1 MSDLCTQVAVR
12 SPIEHFLAPDPHDQT
27 LPATR
32 VRKFRDTASAAVA
45 AAAVPKSTKQMSAN
59 TAAIRKWVSQHKAVA
74 TLPATMPVGP
84 EGQMTWINSCALELA
99 ELMSGLHYPVAYL
112 ALMPGETLRSFGH
125 VINCASQLAVIRK
138 HTTHADGKLRD
149 LCTGWAATADV
160 QTCQI
165 RWRATDNIQRWR
177 CFNKLQ
183 LSCCARLSSNRFLTW
198 IVGEFSMV
206 YVYYSPSLHPL
217 TLGRTW

>member
-1 MSDLCTQVAVR
+1 
-12 SPIEHFLAPDPHDQT
+12 
-27 LPATR
+27 
-32 VRKFRDTASAAVA
+32 
-45 AAAVPKSTKQMSAN
+45 
-59 TAAIRKWVSQHKAVA
+59 
-74 TLPATMPVGP
+74 MPVGP

-99 ELMSGLHYPVAYL
+99 ELVSGLHYPVAYL

-183 LSCCARLSSNRFLTW
+183 PELLCATVIEPLPDLDHWGILNVICVLLPQLAPADVETNVVMPQTKAVLYHLSKVVRAAVFIILCKPADCQPALDLIARDGQVLD
-198 IVGEFSMV
+198 SMC
-206 YVYYSPSLHPL
+206 
-217 TLGRTW
+217 